1 MSMENFFNWMSKP
14 IPHEEVIIWFNVHNL
29 NYEKIELY
37 GDFFKSLNQIISD
50 TYLGDDAS
58 EMKIE
63 MSEQDKLSHFDWCWN
78 KLLNDQKKENCIFK
92 TEGQHKDYFKNFFK
106 DTFYG
111 DKEKKVKDSI
121 RHFLDDVFNLD
132 TNFTKSDLEI
142 LTEIYNLMEKNIE

>member
-1 MSMENFFNWMSKP
+1 MSKP
-14 IPHEEVIIWFNVHNL
+14 ISHEEVVIWFNVHNL

-37 GDFFKSLNQIISD
+37 GDFFKSLNQIIAD
-50 TYLGDDAS
+50 TYLGDDGS
-58 EMKIE
+58 ETRIE
-63 MSEQDKLSHFDWCWN
+63 MSEEDKSSHFDWCWN
-78 KLLNDQKKENCIFK
+78 KLINDQRKENFIFK

-111 DKEKKVKDSI
+111 DRERKVKDSI
-121 RHFLDDVFNLD
+121 RNFLDDVFNLD